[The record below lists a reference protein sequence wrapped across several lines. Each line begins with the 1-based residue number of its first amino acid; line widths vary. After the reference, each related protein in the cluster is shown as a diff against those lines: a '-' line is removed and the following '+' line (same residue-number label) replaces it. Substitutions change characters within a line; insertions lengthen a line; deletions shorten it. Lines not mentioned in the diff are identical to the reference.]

1 MSDVKQTFETKLK
14 EVEKGLYLLSAERE
28 RALSNHE
35 TVDLIE
41 ELRGTVAELQAEVN
55 KL

>member
-1 MSDVKQTFETKLK
+1 MSDAKQTFETKLK
-14 EVEKGLYLLSAERE
+14 EIEKGLFLMSNDRE

-41 ELRGTVAELQAEVN
+41 ELRGTVAELQAEAA

>member
-1 MSDVKQTFETKLK
+1 MSDVKQTLESKLK
-14 EVEKGLYLLSAERE
+14 EIEKGLYLMSAERE

-41 ELRGTVAELQAEVN
+41 ELRGTIAELQAAVN

>member
-1 MSDVKQTFETKLK
+1 MSDSKKVLQEKCEQLA
-14 EVEKGLYLLSAERE
+14 KGLFLMSVDRE

-35 TVDLIE
+35 TVDLVE
-41 ELRGTVAELQAEVN
+41 ELRGVVADMQADLE